1 MKVGKPTFDMVY
13 LNWHGSS
20 GFLSNDILIQPLN
33 LSLYTQLTTMSL
45 HRHTLSKR
53 ADQPTETLHVNDE
66 PSHQPVQITVIDYD
80 ATHFQEKQVDLITEC
95 FPFRDTETVT
105 WINVDGLGNPKIIED
120 LGKCFT
126 IHPLIL
132 EDIFNTGQR
141 PKIEDL
147 DQYIYLNLKMLSCSN
162 TEKEIKIEHISMI
175 IGSNYLISFQE
186 DIGDIFDPVRERI
199 RKDGRIRKYGP
210 DYLAYALIDG
220 IVDNY
225 FVVMENLEGQ
235 VEGLEEELVINPTQD
250 SLHKINQLKKDM
262 IFLRKSVWPLRE
274 VINNLERSESPLIK
288 ESTTIYLRDVY
299 DHTIQVIDTLETF
312 RDMVSG
318 MIDIY
323 LSGLSYKMNEIMKV
337 LTLIATIFI
346 PLTFVVGLYG
356 MNFKNMPEIEWEFG
370 YYSVLIVM
378 VIMVAGMLIYFRRK
392 KWI

>member
-1 MKVGKPTFDMVY
+1 M
-13 LNWHGSS
+13 
-20 GFLSNDILIQPLN
+20 
-33 LSLYTQLTTMSL
+33 
-45 HRHTLSKR
+45 
-53 ADQPTETLHVNDE
+53 
-66 PSHQPVQITVIDYD
+66 
-80 ATHFQEKQVDLITEC
+80 
-95 FPFRDTETVT
+95 
-105 WINVDGLGNPKIIED
+105 ED
-120 LGKCFT
+120 L
-126 IHPLIL
+126 
-132 EDIFNTGQR
+132 ES
-141 PKIEDL
+141 
-147 DQYIYLNLKMLSCSN
+147 YIYLNLKMRSYIDS
-162 TEKEIKIEHISMI
+162 EKDVKVEHVSMI
-175 IGSNYLISFQE
+175 IGSNFLISFQE

-199 RKDGRIRKYGP
+199 RKDGRIRKFGP

-225 FVVMENLEGQ
+225 FVVMEKLEER
-235 VEGLEEELVINPTQD
+235 VEDLEEELVVNPTQE
-250 SLHKINQLKKDM
+250 SLQKINRLKKDM

-274 VINNLERSESPLIK
+274 VINNLERSDSTLIK

-356 MNFKNMPEIEWEFG
+356 MNFRNMPEIEWEYG
-370 YYSVLIVM
+370 YYSVLLIM
-378 VIMVAGMLIYFRRK
+378 IIMVVSMLTYFRRK

>member
-1 MKVGKPTFDMVY
+1 MISKP
-13 LNWHGSS
+13 HK
-20 GFLSNDILIQPLN
+20 
-33 LSLYTQLTTMSL
+33 
-45 HRHTLSKR
+45 LSKR
-53 ADQPTETLHVNDE
+53 AGQPPGLLLIDGETGDA
-66 PSHQPVQITVIDYD
+66 PVLITVIDYD
-80 ATHFQEKQVDLITEC
+80 AAHFQEKQVHQITEC
-95 FPFRDTETVT
+95 FQFKDTETVT
-105 WINVDGLGNPKIIED
+105 WINVDGLGNTKVIED
-120 LGKCFT
+120 LGKYYN

-132 EDIFNTGQR
+132 EDILNTGQR
-141 PKIEDL
+141 PKVEDL
-147 DQYIYLNLKMLSCSN
+147 ETYLYLNLKMLSYIESA
-162 TEKEIKIEHISMI
+162 KDVKIEHVSMI
-175 IGSNYLISFQE
+175 IGPNFLISFQE

-199 RKDGRIRKYGP
+199 RKDGKIRKYGP
-210 DYLAYALIDG
+210 DYLAYALIDS

-225 FVVMENLEGQ
+225 FVVMEKLEER
-235 VEGLEEELVINPTQD
+235 VEDLEEELVLNPTPD
-250 SLHKINQLKKDM
+250 SLNKINRLKKDM

-346 PLTFVVGLYG
+346 PLTFIVGLYG
-356 MNFKNMPEIEWEFG
+356 MNFRNMPEISWEYG
-370 YYSVLIVM
+370 YYSVLVVMFVM
-378 VIMVAGMLIYFRRK
+378 VVGMLAFFRRK